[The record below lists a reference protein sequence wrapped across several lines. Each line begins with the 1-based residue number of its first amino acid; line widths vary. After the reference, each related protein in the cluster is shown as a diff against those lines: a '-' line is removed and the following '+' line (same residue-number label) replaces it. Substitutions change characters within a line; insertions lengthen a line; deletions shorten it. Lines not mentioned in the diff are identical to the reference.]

1 MDLNK
6 SLLQSYDET
15 TNYASGHGGNLNA
28 KGSYNTLDF
37 VVRLRPDVHQ
47 SLEKYG
53 NTLDFVEVR
62 SWDSI
67 QAFSTYLH
75 ETIHWWQHVG
85 TTAGLM
91 LSFLQPAHAHMNR
104 KLLDELLGRFGAV
117 KPLFLLA
124 EDLLDSDSQDGTLN
138 AVLNNWHDLEFFRKL
153 ALDPSRLVEG
163 VAKDPYFHSVGHS
176 YQMAIGATSWLIG
189 ATLDPNYEV
198 LPNPKDWE
206 SAMEMLRNS
215 RKPGFYRGSPIEVP
229 MLGLKQ
235 IFEGQARFAQ
245 LQYLY
250 CGSNRKLTWDDVRRL
265 GMLEGIY
272 VQAFN
277 SFLELVGKKWPEAID
292 DSLVSLFLL
301 ICDLSLS
308 PAEGLFLPM
317 TDPSSLIWSTDPG
330 WRFMFLCG
338 IAKRNGDDFLN
349 SILECSADEYW
360 RVSEILCAG
369 LISPS
374 PRALAETIVNWA
386 DNHENWIAVAAE
398 GRTFDFQPGNYPIR
412 VLLSRFI
419 QFQRDKLVSPH
430 FFCWPG
436 MCMTTDQK
444 VIDPAN
450 ALRLFNEHEALFLN
464 KPEDLDVYP
473 RLVKGVDEAKL
484 QGLVDDFYAW
494 VSMYELTR
502 QWLVQRGEFQYDLGW
517 LTSKF
522 SNDEIKQWVDENFK
536 LATGFYPDGFE
547 IISRQES
554 GHQN

>member
-1 MDLNK
+1 MHDNKLDLNK
-6 SLLQSYDET
+6 SLLQSCDEEAS
-15 TNYASGHGGNLNA
+15 YASGHGGSLNA
-28 KGSYNTLDF
+28 RGSYNTLDF
-37 VVRLRPDVHQ
+37 VVRLCPDVHRI
-47 SLEKYG
+47 LEKYG

-62 SWDSI
+62 SWDAI

-75 ETIHWWQHVG
+75 ETIHWWQHCG

-104 KLLDELLGRFGAV
+104 KPLDELIGRFGAV
-117 KPLFLLA
+117 KPLRALA
-124 EDLLDSDSQDGTLN
+124 ENLLDSDNQDGTLN
-138 AVLNNWHDLEFFRKL
+138 VVLNNWHDLEFFRKL
-153 ALDPSRLVEG
+153 ALDPLRQVEG

-189 ATLDPNYEV
+189 ATIDPNYKI
-198 LPNPKDWE
+198 LPHPKDWE
-206 SAMEMLRNS
+206 PAMNLLRNEH
-215 RKPGFYRGSPIEVP
+215 KDGFYRGSPLEVP

-250 CGSNRKLTWDDVRRL
+250 CGSNRKLTWDEVRRI

-272 VQAFN
+272 VEAFN
-277 SFLELVGKKWPEAID
+277 CFLELVGKEWPQTID
-292 DSLVSLFLL
+292 DPLVPLFLL

-330 WRFMFLCG
+330 WRFMFLSR
-338 IAKRNGDDFLN
+338 IAKDNGDDFLN
-349 SILECSADEYW
+349 SIRDCSAVEYW
-360 RVSEILCAG
+360 RVSEVLCAA
-369 LISPS
+369 LLSPS
-374 PRALAETIVNWA
+374 PRTLSETIVNWA
-386 DNHENWIAVAAE
+386 DKHENWQTLDVE
-398 GRTFDFQPGNYPIR
+398 GRTFDFQPSNYPIR

-436 MCMTTDQK
+436 MCMTTDQR
-444 VIDPAN
+444 VIDPAI
-450 ALRLFNEHEALFLN
+450 ALRLFNEHQALFLN
-464 KPEDLDVYP
+464 KPDLDVYP
-473 RLVKGVDEAKL
+473 RLVKGVDETKL
-484 QGLVDDFYAW
+484 QELVNNFYAW

-502 QWLVQRGEFQYDLGW
+502 QWLVEEGEFKYDFGW

-522 SNDEIKQWVDENFK
+522 SDDEVKKWVDENFK
-536 LATGFYPDGFE
+536 LSTGIYPDTFE
-547 IISRQES
+547 IISR
-554 GHQN
+554 